1 MVQLIAL
8 GLIGALGWYGYNAF
22 KKEMAKTGEKIRKA
36 EEDNAT
42 IAELEQDPETGVYKP
57 KKRD

>member
-8 GLIGALGWYGYNAF
+8 GLIGVLGWYGYSAF
-22 KKEMAKTGEKIRKA
+22 KKEMTKTGEKIRKA
-36 EEDNAT
+36 EEDNV
-42 IAELEQDPETGVYKP
+42 AELEQDPETGVYKP